1 MNLDGCVEVEAAY
14 YSAPPRWIGRSVHT
28 QWNERFVRLIDP
40 LNGQLLREH
49 LRQSRGTHR
58 IHEQDRSLRTP
69 LSTQQL
75 LARARKAGPSM
86 GTFCQILFDH
96 DGQVAIRRVQGVM
109 AMAKR
114 YGAATTDEACKLA
127 LEMGVH
133 QYRFVR
139 NYLEKNGALTNALQQ
154 VDPIIRQLDLY
165 RDLIAEKTK
174 EPTE

>member
-1 MNLDGCVEVEAAY
+1 
-14 YSAPPRWIGRSVHT
+14 
-28 QWNERFVRLIDP
+28 
-40 LNGQLLREH
+40 
-49 LRQSRGTHR
+49 
-58 IHEQDRSLRTP
+58 
-69 LSTQQL
+69 
-75 LARARKAGPSM
+75 M

-133 QYRFVR
+133 QYPFVR
-139 NYLEKNGALTNALQQ
+139 KYLEKNGALTNALQQ